1 MKTIVT
7 LCFALFLTAF
17 SFAQTPQL
25 MGYQAIIR
33 NNNNQLVV
41 NNSVGLQVSI
51 LQGSATGSAVFVERH
66 FPRTNTNGLISI
78 NIGAGTT
85 VSGVFGSIS
94 WVNGPYFIKTETDLN
109 GGSNY
114 SISGISQ
121 LLSVPYALN
130 AKSAETATIATTA
143 KTAETADYTNLTNL
157 PKLTTVATSGSFKDL
172 TDKPSLSTVSSTGN
186 YNDLSNKPLRVV
198 AWGTIF
204 NNRIFSSSGNFT
216 FERYVGWYLIKFTND
231 TPCVKLTDLVTVC
244 AAFVDKPT
252 YVSWTTGSS
261 CYLII
266 KVLDINGNA
275 IDGSFTFSVFQ

>member
-85 VSGVFGSIS
+85 VSGVFGSIN
-94 WVNGPYFIKTETDLN
+94 WVNGPYFIKTVTVLY

-114 SISGISQ
+114 TISGTSQ
-121 LLSVPYALN
+121 FLSVPYALY
-130 AKSAETATIATTA
+130 A
-143 KTAETADYTNLTNL
+143 
-157 PKLTTVATSGSFKDL
+157 
-172 TDKPSLSTVSSTGN
+172 
-186 YNDLSNKPLRVV
+186 
-198 AWGTIF
+198 
-204 NNRIFSSSGNFT
+204 
-216 FERYVGWYLIKFTND
+216 
-231 TPCVKLTDLVTVC
+231 
-244 AAFVDKPT
+244 
-252 YVSWTTGSS
+252 
-261 CYLII
+261 
-266 KVLDINGNA
+266 
-275 IDGSFTFSVFQ
+275 